1 MLSLLGGFVVRQSR
15 LVLLASCSVLLAL
28 RPAVAA
34 DPSEP
39 PRREIS
45 VPGRGVASGAPD
57 EARLQLGVETRG
69 ADAARVVRENSDK
82 VAAVRAR
89 LAGAGVAAKDVQTA
103 QLSVTPQQPFDPQTG
118 RPSGA
123 PTYVVDHVLAVRV
136 RAVETLGDVLGEC
149 VAAGVNKIQSV
160 TFEVSDPARL
170 EAEARAKAMAQARSR
185 AEQLAQGAGVK
196 LGAPLT
202 VTESAIVPLPRG
214 DVRMRMAEAA
224 IAPVP
229 VAAGELDV
237 EIQVHVTY
245 AIQ

>member
-1 MLSLLGGFVVRQSR
+1 MSHPRRPALFAFLST
-15 LVLLASCSVLLAL
+15 LLAL
-28 RPAVAA
+28 QPALAA
-34 DPSEP
+34 DPAEP

-45 VPGRGVASGAPD
+45 VQGRGVASGSPD
-57 EARLQLGVETRG
+57 EARVQLGVETRG
-69 ADAARVVRENSDK
+69 ADAARAVRENSDK
-82 VAAVRAR
+82 VAAIRAR

-136 RAVETLGDVLGEC
+136 RAIETLGDVLGQS
-149 VAAGVNKIQSV
+149 VAAGANQIQSV
-160 TFEVSDPARL
+160 SFAVSDPSKL
-170 EAEARAKAMAQARSR
+170 ESEARAKAMAEARSR
-185 AEQLAQGAGVK
+185 AEQLAQAAGAK

-202 VTESAIVPLPRG
+202 ITESAILPVPRG
-214 DVRMRMAEAA
+214 EVRMRMAEAA
-224 IAPVP
+224 VAPLP

-237 EIQVHVTY
+237 EIHVHVTY